1 MRFDYYYG
9 SQADQFSF
17 IRIPR
22 VLIKDPAFA
31 SLSVYAKMLYSVL
44 LDRMSLSSK
53 NGWFDEENRVYIV
66 YPVTEA
72 QEDLGI
78 GKKKA
83 MEVIAEL
90 VEFGLLEKK
99 RRGQGLP
106 SLLYVKSFMTGI
118 DNSRR
123 GEADSAHSE
132 VPEQKSQS
140 SKQPGDI
147 EQATQ
152 SMDLGEHDVAKQT
165 PLVVAPGETE
175 VSGSILQAT
184 YTEDPEVPDMTLQKP
199 VLYSSESAQPSSV
212 GLTYAAETA
221 LSAEESRKADYSV
234 QYGLAGSEVPKRTLQ
249 EVPEST
255 LPEVSKP
262 ALLEVPKSAPLMS
275 KTDNNYTY
283 RSYLSHLINAGAT
296 KPIEKVDGK
305 RRDGNAAVE
314 NSPKGER
321 GDSAPDCSGKDIQMT
336 EAQRIQAYRAL
347 IYDNIHYDDLCRAHR
362 FDRERIDGIVD
373 LILETVL
380 GKDEYVRIASNCY
393 PAEIVRSRFLKLGYE
408 HIEYILDC
416 LDSNTTKVKN
426 IKKYLLAVLFNAPS
440 TMKGYYQAEVNH
452 DMPQYAK
459 KGQSNTTALYA

>member
-22 VLIKDPAFA
+22 VMIKDPVFA
-31 SLSVYAKMLYSVL
+31 GLSAYAKLLYSVL

-118 DNSRR
+118 DINKK
-123 GEADSAHSE
+123 ESAEQVYSE
-132 VPEQKSQS
+132 EPELTVS
-140 SKQPGDI
+140 SSAQ
-147 EQATQ
+147 
-152 SMDLGEHDVAKQT
+152 
-165 PLVVAPGETE
+165 TE
-175 VSGSILQAT
+175 VSEREPQVMDPTGSEVSKREPQGTDLTGSEVSGPESQESGMNEA
-184 YTEDPEVPDMTLQKP
+184 EVPKMELQKP
-199 VLYSSESAQPSSV
+199 SESVQQGPDK
-212 GLTYAAETA
+212 LTDAAETV
-221 LSAEESRKADYSV
+221 LSAKESYETEYTV
-234 QYGLAGSEVPKRTLQ
+234 QHGLAGSEVSERALP

-275 KTDNNYTY
+275 KTDINYTY
-283 RSYLSHLINAGAT
+283 RSYIPSHHISTEPA
-296 KPIEKVDGK
+296 VQSGK
-305 RRDGNAAVE
+305 RDGMRCDENAVQTI
-314 NSPKGER
+314 R
-321 GDSAPDCSGKDIQMT
+321 
-336 EAQRIQAYRAL
+336 AYREL
-347 IYDNIHYDDLCRAHR
+347 IHENIRYDDLCAERR

-380 GKDEYVRIASNCY
+380 GKSDEIRIASNLY
-393 PAEIVRSRFLKLGYE
+393 PAEIVRSKFLKLGYE
-408 HIEYILDC
+408 HIEYVLDC
-416 LDSNTTKVKN
+416 LDTNTTKVRN
-426 IKKYLLAVLFNAPS
+426 IKKYLLAALFNAPS

-459 KGQSNTTALYA
+459 TTQYA

>member
-22 VLIKDPAFA
+22 VLLKDPAFA
-31 SLSVYAKMLYSVL
+31 NLSVYAKMLYSVL

-66 YPVTEA
+66 YPIIEA

-83 MEVIAEL
+83 MEVISEL
-90 VEFGLLEKK
+90 VKFGLLEKK

-118 DNSRR
+118 DNSRKEDAEPAR
-123 GEADSAHSE
+123 SE
-132 VPEQKSQS
+132 VLEQTSLSSTGPE
-140 SKQPGDI
+140 GF
-147 EQATQ
+147 ERAAQ
-152 SMDLGEHDVAKQT
+152 SMDPRETEISEQTSQVA
-165 PLVVAPGETE
+165 APREAE
-175 VSGSILQAT
+175 VSGSAPQNT
-184 YTEDPEVPDMTLQKP
+184 DEEDPEVLDRALQKP
-199 VLYSSESAQPSSV
+199 SLNSSKSPQPSSA
-212 GLTYAAETA
+212 GLIYAAETA
-221 LSAEESRKADYSV
+221 LSAEEVRGTDYSV
-234 QYGLAGSEVPKRTLQ
+234 QYEPAGSEVPKRALL

-255 LPEVSKP
+255 LLEVSKP

-275 KTDNNYTY
+275 KTDKNYTY
-283 RSYLSHLINAGAT
+283 RSYLSHLINAGSTEPTGRA
-296 KPIEKVDGK
+296 DGK
-305 RRDGNAAVE
+305 RWDGNAAE
-314 NSPKGER
+314 DNPSKRER
-321 GDSAPDCSGKDIQMT
+321 GDSAPDCPGKDTLMS
-336 EAQRIQAYRAL
+336 EAQRIQAYREL
-347 IYDNIHYDDLCRAHR
+347 ICENIRYDDLCGARR

-393 PAEIVRSRFLKLGYE
+393 PVEIVRSRFLKLGYE
-408 HIEYILDC
+408 HIEYVLDC

-440 TMKGYYQAEVNH
+440 TMKGYYHAEVNH

-459 KGQSNTTALYA
+459 PAQYA

>member
-22 VLIKDPAFA
+22 VMIKDPVFA
-31 SLSVYAKMLYSVL
+31 KLSAHAKLLYSVL

-72 QEDLGI
+72 QDDLGI

-118 DNSRR
+118 ENSKPEETEQVYPEVSKLVSQESRAVDAEVSETVPQESGVLGTDISDPTHQDMEDNKLQETT
-123 GEADSAHSE
+123 GLTFMAENMPATQE
-132 VPEQKSQS
+132 L
-140 SKQPGDI
+140 SKQ
-147 EQATQ
+147 
-152 SMDLGEHDVAKQT
+152 EHLARHGQ
-165 PLVVAPGETE
+165 
-175 VSGSILQAT
+175 
-184 YTEDPEVPDMTLQKP
+184 
-199 VLYSSESAQPSSV
+199 
-212 GLTYAAETA
+212 
-221 LSAEESRKADYSV
+221 
-234 QYGLAGSEVPKRTLQ
+234 AGSEVPNRALL

-255 LPEVSKP
+255 L
-262 ALLEVPKSAPLMS
+262 LEVPKPAPLMS

-283 RSYLSHLINAGAT
+283 RSYILSHHIDTGSTAQSGQPDAMRCDE
-296 KPIEKVDGK
+296 I
-305 RRDGNAAVE
+305 AAQ
-314 NSPKGER
+314 K
-321 GDSAPDCSGKDIQMT
+321 
-336 EAQRIQAYRAL
+336 IQAYQVL
-347 IYDNIHYDDLCRAHR
+347 IHDNIRYDDLCAAHQY
-362 FDRERIDGIVD
+362 DQERIDGIVD

-380 GKDEYVRIASNCY
+380 GKDEQIRIASNLY
-393 PAEIVRSRFLKLGYE
+393 PAEIVRSKFLKLGYE
-408 HIEYILDC
+408 HIDYVLDC
-416 LDSNTTKVKN
+416 LDSNTTKVRN
-426 IKKYLLAVLFNAPS
+426 IKKYLLAALFNAPS

-452 DMPQYAK
+452 DMPQYSKWA
-459 KGQSNTTALYA
+459 Q

>member
-22 VLIKDPAFA
+22 VMIKDPVFA
-31 SLSVYAKMLYSVL
+31 GLSAYAKLLYSVL

-118 DNSRR
+118 DINKK
-123 GEADSAHSE
+123 ESAEQVYSE
-132 VPEQKSQS
+132 EPELTVS
-140 SKQPGDI
+140 SSAQ
-147 EQATQ
+147 
-152 SMDLGEHDVAKQT
+152 
-165 PLVVAPGETE
+165 TE
-175 VSGSILQAT
+175 VSEREPQVMDPTGSEVSKREPQGTDLTGSEVSGPESQESGMNEA
-184 YTEDPEVPDMTLQKP
+184 EVPKMELQKP
-199 VLYSSESAQPSSV
+199 SESVQQGPDK
-212 GLTYAAETA
+212 LTDAAETV
-221 LSAEESRKADYSV
+221 LSAKESYETEYTV
-234 QYGLAGSEVPKRTLQ
+234 QHGLAGSEVSERALP

-275 KTDNNYTY
+275 KTDINYTY
-283 RSYLSHLINAGAT
+283 RSYIPSHHISTEPA
-296 KPIEKVDGK
+296 VQSGK
-305 RRDGNAAVE
+305 RDGMRCDENAVQTI
-314 NSPKGER
+314 R
-321 GDSAPDCSGKDIQMT
+321 
-336 EAQRIQAYRAL
+336 AYREL
-347 IYDNIHYDDLCRAHR
+347 IHENIRYDDLCAERR

-380 GKDEYVRIASNCY
+380 GKSDEIRIASNLY
-393 PAEIVRSRFLKLGYE
+393 PAEIVRSKFLKLGYE
-408 HIEYILDC
+408 HIEYVLDC
-416 LDSNTTKVKN
+416 LDTNTTKVRN
-426 IKKYLLAVLFNAPS
+426 IKKYLLAALFNAPS

-452 DMPQYAK
+452 DMPQYVK
-459 KGQSNTTALYA
+459 TTQYA

>member
-22 VLIKDPAFA
+22 VMIKDPVFA
-31 SLSVYAKMLYSVL
+31 KLSAHAKLLYSVL

-72 QEDLGI
+72 QDDLGI

-118 DNSRR
+118 ENSKPEETEQVYPEVSKLVSQESRAVDAEVSETVPQESGVLGTDISDPTHQDMEDNKLQETT
-123 GEADSAHSE
+123 GLTFMAENMPATQE
-132 VPEQKSQS
+132 L
-140 SKQPGDI
+140 SKQ
-147 EQATQ
+147 
-152 SMDLGEHDVAKQT
+152 EHLARHGQ
-165 PLVVAPGETE
+165 
-175 VSGSILQAT
+175 
-184 YTEDPEVPDMTLQKP
+184 
-199 VLYSSESAQPSSV
+199 
-212 GLTYAAETA
+212 
-221 LSAEESRKADYSV
+221 
-234 QYGLAGSEVPKRTLQ
+234 AGSEVPNRALL

-255 LPEVSKP
+255 L
-262 ALLEVPKSAPLMS
+262 LEVPKPAPLMS

-283 RSYLSHLINAGAT
+283 RSYILSHHIDTGSTAQSGQPDAMRCDE
-296 KPIEKVDGK
+296 I
-305 RRDGNAAVE
+305 AAQ
-314 NSPKGER
+314 K
-321 GDSAPDCSGKDIQMT
+321 
-336 EAQRIQAYRAL
+336 IQAYQVL
-347 IYDNIHYDDLCRAHR
+347 IHENIRYDDLCAAHQY
-362 FDRERIDGIVD
+362 DQERIDGIVD

-380 GKDEYVRIASNCY
+380 GKDEQIRIASNLY
-393 PAEIVRSRFLKLGYE
+393 PAEIVRSKFLKLGYE
-408 HIEYILDC
+408 HIDYVLDC
-416 LDSNTTKVKN
+416 LDSNTTKVRN
-426 IKKYLLAVLFNAPS
+426 IKKYLLAALFNAPS

-452 DMPQYAK
+452 DMSQYSKWA
-459 KGQSNTTALYA
+459 Q